1 MEYIYLFSKL
11 HVAYHMGVV
20 QLSELSRFYKV
31 RSWIPMGLAGG
42 NRQASASVSAW
53 MSVTSLT
60 HKRQVWLSPT
70 VTKPGH

>member
-31 RSWIPMGLAGG
+31 RS
-42 NRQASASVSAW
+42 
-53 MSVTSLT
+53 
-60 HKRQVWLSPT
+60 
-70 VTKPGH
+70 